1 MRRLYLNQNQN
12 GKENVSGY
20 KFILRHSFR
29 PSHPYR
35 GTIPFSDNDTF
46 FNLLSNY
53 LKDQVE
59 KVMEDEEIMEELEE
73 INLQQAEK
81 DIKEGIREIK
91 ADLEK
96 ILKEEGQ
103 ERRLI
108 ITVPEILTDWHIEIF
123 GPEKIDAYPVKDNK
137 IAILASD
144 IVEGCGPRGE
154 FLEVVQIVSPDE
166 DEDFSEIDY
175 ELNRISCDPFE
186 AMSGVEKWNS
196 LVGEGSIVEVI
207 S

>member
-1 MRRLYLNQNQN
+1 MEKSTFLAVISSYGTL
-12 GKENVSGY
+12 SD
-20 KFILRHSFR
+20 
-29 PSHPYR
+29 PSHRYR
-35 GTIPFSDNDTF
+35 GAILFSDNDTF
-46 FNLLSNY
+46 FNLLFNY
-53 LKDQVE
+53 LKDQV
-59 KVMEDEEIMEELEE
+59 KKAMEDEEIMEELEE

-91 ADLEK
+91 SDLEK
-96 ILKEEGQ
+96 ILKAEGQ

-108 ITVPEILTDWHIEIF
+108 VTVPELLTDWHIELF
-123 GPEKIDAYPVKDNK
+123 GPEKIESYPVKDNK
-137 IAILASD
+137 IAVLASD
-144 IVEGCGPRGE
+144 LVEGCGPGGE
-154 FLEVVQIVSPDE
+154 FMEVVQIVSPDE

-186 AMSGVEKWNS
+186 TMSGVEKWNS

>member
-1 MRRLYLNQNQN
+1 MEKTTFLAVISSYGTL
-12 GKENVSGY
+12 SD
-20 KFILRHSFR
+20 
-29 PSHPYR
+29 PSQHYR
-35 GTIPFSDNDTF
+35 GAILFSDKNTF

-59 KVMEDEEIMEELEE
+59 KAMKDEEIMEELEE
-73 INLQQAEK
+73 VNLQKAEK
-81 DIKEGIREIK
+81 EIKEGIREIET
-91 ADLEK
+91 DLQK
-96 ILKEEGQ
+96 ILKAEGM

-108 ITVPEILTDWHIEIF
+108 VTIQEVLTDWHIEIF

-137 IAILASD
+137 IAVLASD
-144 IVEGCGPRGE
+144 MEEGCGAGGE

-175 ELNRISCDPFE
+175 ELNRSSCDPYD
-186 AMSGVEKWNS
+186 AMNGIEKWNS
-196 LVGEGSIVEVI
+196 LVGEGTIVEVI